1 MALIP
6 NEDQEDSV
14 KQSPIPHSLVDSGI
28 VLPLSGET
36 EHATDNSAVVLRP
49 LRVTDLL
56 PFPPILHLHV
66 ALCHRDAL
74 AVR

>member
-36 EHATDNSAVVLRP
+36 EHATDDSAVVLGP
-49 LRVTDLL
+49 LHITDLL
-56 PFPPILHLHV
+56 PLPPVLHLHV
-66 ALCHRDAL
+66 ALRHWDAL
-74 AVR
+74 AV